1 MFGCLFKDIFNL
13 ELAEFTDTQQVDLKG
28 HLHTRIEGDFK
39 MSHEDTLKDK
49 LKDKLDTLLLKPLF
63 VLII

>member
-49 LKDKLDTLLLKPLF
+49 LDTFLLKPLF